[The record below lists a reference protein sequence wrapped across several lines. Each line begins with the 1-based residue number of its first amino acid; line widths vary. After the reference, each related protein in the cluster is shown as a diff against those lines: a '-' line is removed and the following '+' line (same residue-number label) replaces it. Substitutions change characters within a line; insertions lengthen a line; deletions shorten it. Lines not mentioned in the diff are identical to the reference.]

1 MSFPESVYTQFFT
14 LNPIFIVSGS
24 SLAFPEQKNSEK
36 KNMISVPITW
46 GEFEGACPLKLTQG
60 GVRGGQ
66 LPPPPEER
74 RIDHWTTCLFLVA
87 IFRGL
92 LAIIGRA

>member
-14 LNPIFIVSGS
+14 LNPIFIVSGP
-24 SLAFPEQKNSEK
+24 SLAFPEQKNSKK

-60 GVRGGQ
+60 GVRGGAAA
-66 LPPPPEER
+66 PP
-74 RIDHWTTCLFLVA
+74 A
-87 IFRGL
+87 RGTQNRSPDN
-92 LAIIGRA
+92 IIVFSSHFTFYFPL

>member
-24 SLAFPEQKNSEK
+24 SLAFQNSEK

-60 GVRGGQ
+60 GVREGAAA
-66 LPPPPEER
+66 PP
-74 RIDHWTTCLFLVA
+74 A
-87 IFRGL
+87 RGTQN
-92 LAIIGRA
+92 

>member
-36 KNMISVPITW
+36 TNMISVPITW

-60 GVRGGQ
+60 GCGG
-66 LPPPPEER
+66 
-74 RIDHWTTCLFLVA
+74 
-87 IFRGL
+87 G
-92 LAIIGRA
+92 